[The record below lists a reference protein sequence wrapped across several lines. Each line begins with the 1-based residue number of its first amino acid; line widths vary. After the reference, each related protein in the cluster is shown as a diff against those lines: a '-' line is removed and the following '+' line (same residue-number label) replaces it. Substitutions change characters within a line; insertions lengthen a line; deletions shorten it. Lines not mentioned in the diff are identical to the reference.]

1 MFCCRGFRDHEGNLT
16 PVHWF
21 VNKSFPT
28 ISKKWSNK
36 YIVATTHCD
45 PLSRYIFA
53 LRLLFVIIFEH
64 FVFGVCKLIDFGV
77 PDIPE
82 SLDIKVGN
90 KGLKYVS

>member
-1 MFCCRGFRDHEGNLT
+1 M
-16 PVHWF
+16 
-21 VNKSFPT
+21 
-28 ISKKWSNK
+28 
-36 YIVATTHCD
+36 A
-45 PLSRYIFA
+45 RYIFA

-90 KGLKYVS
+90 NDLKDFIFAIFQPKQIKREKFLAKRALQDMVEARPAKEKEEVKQ

>member
-1 MFCCRGFRDHEGNLT
+1 M
-16 PVHWF
+16 
-21 VNKSFPT
+21 
-28 ISKKWSNK
+28 
-36 YIVATTHCD
+36 A
-45 PLSRYIFA
+45 RYIFA

-90 KGLKYVS
+90 KDLKDVSYFPPIKPDQEREVLGKAGSPRYG